1 MAALGRLVKYVRI
14 TRRETQLAE
23 SRGAIFLTRETKAKE
38 EWMEGKGETER
49 RTDSGML
56 PKDQTG
62 KAVG

>member
-1 MAALGRLVKYVRI
+1 MFVLRGGRRSWQQGRDLFDE
-14 TRRETQLAE
+14 RE
-23 SRGAIFLTRETKAKE
+23 RETKAKE
-38 EWMEGKGETER
+38 EWMEGKGETEG